1 MKNNLFPNLYKVVN
15 LCPCFCLPPPASSGL
30 SGRPSRVVW
39 GQSHAS
45 KLDWRVHRLPLRFQ
59 TQGESMF
66 LSHCSLFIHSSFSL
80 TFNLSTCFP
89 VATPSQPLFFISF
102 SPSTDCL
109 LYSGFLDAY
118 VYLCISIKNHVPK
131 HKNLL
136 FVVCIQGMHP
146 SASGNLPKQMMS
158 QISFYSVFLEP
169 YLQFFICLSF
179 QSEQLQKAH

>member
-1 MKNNLFPNLYKVVN
+1 
-15 LCPCFCLPPPASSGL
+15 
-30 SGRPSRVVW
+30 
-39 GQSHAS
+39 
-45 KLDWRVHRLPLRFQ
+45 
-59 TQGESMF
+59 MF
-66 LSHCSLFIHSSFSL
+66 LSPSSSLFWTL
-80 TFNLSTCFP
+80 WQTFQSGMGSKPCKQTGLESAP
-89 VATPSQPLFFISF
+89 AATSISNSRWIYVPFPLFTFYSFIVLAYFQSLNLLPCCYPF
-102 SPSTDCL
+102 PASVFHLPSTDCL

-136 FVVCIQGMHP
+136 FVVCIQRMHP

-179 QSEQLQKAH
+179 QSEQLQKAHWEPY